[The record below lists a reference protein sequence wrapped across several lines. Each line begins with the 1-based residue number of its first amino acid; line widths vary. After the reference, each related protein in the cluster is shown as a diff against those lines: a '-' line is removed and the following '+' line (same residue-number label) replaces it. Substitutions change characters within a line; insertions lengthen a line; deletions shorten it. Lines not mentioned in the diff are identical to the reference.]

1 CPIIESNL
9 HKWDKLHTIKQAR
22 VFKKEDYVKLYA
34 LPITPT
40 HALWHAFAA
49 VGTAIAGRSCEI
61 SNLCFKDVKRVV
73 DEDGILAYHIEF
85 DRAKKQTSN
94 TSSAPWA
101 LLL

>member
-1 CPIIESNL
+1 V
-9 HKWDKLHTIKQAR
+9 R
-22 VFKKEDYVKLYA
+22 LYA

-61 SNLCFKDVKRVV
+61 ASLCFKDVKRVT

-94 TSSAPWA
+94 TSEREVAILKCPLGVAA
-101 LLL
+101 LER

>member
-1 CPIIESNL
+1 
-9 HKWDKLHTIKQAR
+9 
-22 VFKKEDYVKLYA
+22 VKLYA

-40 HALWHAFAA
+40 HALWQAFAA

-61 SNLCFKDVKRVV
+61 ANLSFKDVKRVT

-94 TSSAPWA
+94 TSESEVAILKCPLGVAA
-101 LLL
+101 LER